1 MPEMPRLPES
11 DFESETRPSL
21 PDLESTRASSP
32 VDATRAMPPV
42 TGPQHVTPAT
52 SSSEYML
59 SGTRQRSQHRSPD
72 RRPRERRDSG
82 FYLPV
87 WSVALM
93 LLLVFAVASGMIL
106 LVISLGGQ
114 TAPESGPRIIVV
126 TAVPT
131 SPSASSQLLPV
142 SPTIAAEF
150 EQGIQEQSPSFELA
164 GPTLEPVILSPTPE
178 TIAAGKRVAVVDA
191 EDSGLNVRSGPGLD
205 NEVRFIADNGET
217 FTVIGGPTQADS
229 LTWWQVQDP
238 SDISRTGWAAA
249 SYLQVTALPDQ
260 TGSF

>member
-1 MPEMPRLPES
+1 MPEIPRLPES

-21 PDLESTRASSP
+21 PDVSDLESTRASSP
-32 VDATRAMPPV
+32 VDETRAMPPV
-42 TGPQHVTPAT
+42 TGARHVTAAAPPD
-52 SSSEYML
+52 EYVL
-59 SGTRQRSQHRSPD
+59 SGTRQRSQRRPPD

-93 LLLVFAVASGMIL
+93 LLIVFGVASGMIL

-114 TAPESGPRIIVV
+114 TAPESGPRIIIV

-131 SPSASSQLLPV
+131 SPLLSNQSLPA
-142 SPTIAAEF
+142 SPTIAVPF
-150 EQGIQEQSPSFELA
+150 EQDFEEQSPSFELA

-178 TIAAGKRVAVVDA
+178 TIAVGKLIVVIDA

-205 NEVRFIADNGET
+205 NEVRFIAENGET
-217 FTVIGGPTQADS
+217 FIVIGGPTQANS
-229 LTWWQVQDP
+229 LAWWQVQDP
-238 SDISRTGWAAA
+238 SDTSRTGWAAA
-249 SYLQVTALPDQ
+249 SYLQVVTQ
-260 TGSF
+260 